1 MRSPRFSPF
10 SSSLGVTLMLL
21 FLFAAPRLAFPP
33 ACRSLLSLVERLA
46 TPPAAS
52 HRASCKTQLPDHSRS
67 EPPIPFVHNYDHAR
81 SLPDAPATHDRNP
94 AHAFLVL
101 RISLRGKGRDAR
113 ARLKN

>member
-1 MRSPRFSPF
+1 MP
-10 SSSLGVTLMLL
+10 TLLRTS
-21 FLFAAPRLAFPP
+21 RLTSPP
-33 ACRSLLSLVERLA
+33 ASRSHLSLVERLA

-67 EPPIPFVHNYDHAR
+67 ELPIPFVRNYDHAR
-81 SLPDAPATHDRNP
+81 SLPDARATPDRNP